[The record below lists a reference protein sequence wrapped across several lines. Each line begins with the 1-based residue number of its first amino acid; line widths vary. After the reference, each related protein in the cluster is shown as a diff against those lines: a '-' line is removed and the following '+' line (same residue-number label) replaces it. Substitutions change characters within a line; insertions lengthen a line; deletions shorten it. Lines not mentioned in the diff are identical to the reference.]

1 MSGEGR
7 TIGLRCQDPVVGDPN
22 IGEAARSRWLEED
35 LCCGVALMAV
45 EVTMLASA
53 VLGPASTSSSTLTGG
68 TTGPGLLPLPLD
80 RSRRKSVLWV
90 VAGYFTTPNLF
101 SICL

>member
-7 TIGLRCQDPVVGDPN
+7 TIGLRCQEPVVGDPN
-22 IGEAARSRWLEED
+22 IGEAAMSRRLED

-80 RSRRKSVLWV
+80 LIRRKSVLWV